1 MDWLRRYARIVAWVM
16 LGALLSASAVPAP
29 VQAQSAPAL
38 GKNLNEI
45 IAGAAREGT
54 IDLTWSASVM
64 GDADVARRHMD
75 AFNKLWG
82 LHLTYRFAAGPEMA
96 RQGNQ
101 LFTEF
106 SAGQPS
112 SSDILFSSAQS
123 LAPLLPHDMFYLV
136 PWPSLA
142 RDHKITPAFI
152 EGGGRI
158 IRTGTSVPVVVYN
171 TTLMPHPPATIQGL
185 LTPQWTG
192 KLATP
197 PNASGFDVLSATDFW
212 GQAKALDAVRKLVSL
227 QAGLVRCGDD
237 DRIASG
243 EYAAFVEDCSSQGP
257 RILKE
262 KGAPVNFYI
271 PSDGAQIRY
280 YYLAIPKNTPHPNAA
295 VLFVLY
301 MLSQPGQSLFYD
313 AMRMDNDMLPGSKTS
328 QFLEQYRRAGVK
340 FTTIDMAWWSAHPEA
355 LEGQKKEVEILSASR

>member
-1 MDWLRRYARIVAWVM
+1 MR
-16 LGALLSASAVPAP
+16 LLSALLAVLLLVMPLHGAR
-29 VQAQSAPAL
+29 AQTVPAL
-38 GKNLNEI
+38 GHNLKEI
-45 IAGAAREGT
+45 IANAAREGT
-54 IDLTWSASVM
+54 IDLTWSASTM
-64 GDADVARRHMD
+64 GDADMARRHMD

-101 LFTEF
+101 LYTEF

-123 LAPLLPHDMFYLV
+123 LAPLLPHDMFYIV
-136 PWPSLA
+136 PWTSLD
-142 RDHKITPAFI
+142 RRITPAFL

-158 IRTGTSVPVVVYN
+158 IRTGTSIPVVVYN
-171 TTLMPHPPATIQGL
+171 TTLMPHPPTTIVAL
-185 LTPQWTG
+185 INPQWTG

-212 GQAKALDAVRKLVSL
+212 GQAKALDIVRKLVAL
-227 QAGLVRCGDD
+227 QPGLVRCGDD

-257 RILKE
+257 RILKD
-262 KGAPVNFYI
+262 KGAPVNFFI
-271 PSDGAQIRY
+271 PSDAAQIRY
-280 YYLAIPKNTPHPNAA
+280 YYLAIPKNSPHPNAA

-301 MLSQPGQSLFYD
+301 MLSQPGQTLFYD
-313 AMRMDNDMLPGSKTS
+313 VMRMDNDMLPGSKTA
-328 QFLEQYRRAGVK
+328 QFIDGYRKAGVK
-340 FTTIDMAWWSAHPEA
+340 FTTIDSAWWAAHPEA
-355 LEGQKKEVEILSASR
+355 LEGQKKEVELLSASR

>member
-1 MDWLRRYARIVAWVM
+1 
-16 LGALLSASAVPAP
+16 
-29 VQAQSAPAL
+29 
-38 GKNLNEI
+38 
-45 IAGAAREGT
+45 
-54 IDLTWSASVM
+54 M

-123 LAPLLPHDMFYLV
+123 LAPLLPHDMFYVV
-136 PWPSLA
+136 PWTSLA

-152 EGGGRI
+152 EGNGRI

-171 TTLMPHPPATIQGL
+171 PTLMPHPPTTIQGL

-197 PNASGFDVLSATDFW
+197 HNASGFDVLSANDFW

-243 EYAAFVEDCSSQGP
+243 EYGVRRGLLEPRPAHPQGEGRAGQLLHSQ
-257 RILKE
+257 R
-262 KGAPVNFYI
+262 
-271 PSDGAQIRY
+271 
-280 YYLAIPKNTPHPNAA
+280 
-295 VLFVLY
+295 
-301 MLSQPGQSLFYD
+301 
-313 AMRMDNDMLPGSKTS
+313 
-328 QFLEQYRRAGVK
+328 RRADPLLLSSDSEEHAPPQCRGAICALHVE
-340 FTTIDMAWWSAHPEA
+340 SARPGYFLRCDAH
-355 LEGQKKEVEILSASR
+355 G

>member
-1 MDWLRRYARIVAWVM
+1 MNRLRRFGTFVVTGLIA
-16 LGALLSASAVPAP
+16 ALLVASNSPALVRAQAAP
-29 VQAQSAPAL
+29 VL
-38 GKNLNEI
+38 GKNLSEI

-54 IDLTWSASVM
+54 LDLTWSASVM
-64 GDADVARRHMD
+64 GGADVARRHMEE
-75 AFNKLWG
+75 FNKLWG

-123 LAPLLPHDMFYLV
+123 LAPLLPHDMFLIV
-136 PWPSLA
+136 PWTALSP
-142 RDHKITPAFI
+142 DHRITPAML
-152 EGGGRI
+152 EAGGRLV
-158 IRTGTSVPVVVYN
+158 RTGTSVPVVVYN
-171 TTLMPHPPATIQGL
+171 TALMPHPPSTLAALIN
-185 LTPQWTG
+185 PQWNG

-197 PNASGFDVLSATDFW
+197 PNASGVDVLSATDFW
-212 GQAKALDAVRKLVSL
+212 GQAKALDFVRKLVAM
-227 QAGLVRCGDD
+227 QPGLVRCGDD

-243 EYAAFVEDCSSQGP
+243 EYAAFAEDCSSQGP

-271 PSDGAQIRY
+271 PSDAAQIRY

-301 MLSQPGQSLFYD
+301 MLSKQGQTVFYD
-313 AMRMDNDMLPGSKTS
+313 EMRMDNDMLPGSKTAD
-328 QFLEQYRRAGVK
+328 FLNQYRKAGVK
-340 FTTIDMAWWSAHPEA
+340 FTTIDSAWWAAHPEA
-355 LEGQKKEVEILSASR
+355 LEGQKKEVDILSASR

>member
-1 MDWLRRYARIVAWVM
+1 MRDRTIKRFLS
-16 LGALLSASAVPAP
+16 ALLAGLLLVVPTLQS
-29 VQAQSAPAL
+29 VRAQSTPTL
-38 GKNLNEI
+38 GHNLKEI
-45 IAGAAREGT
+45 VAGAAREGT
-54 IDLTWSASVM
+54 IDLTWSASTM

-123 LAPLLPHDMFYLV
+123 LAPLLPHDMFYIV
-136 PWPSLA
+136 PWATL
-142 RDHKITPAFI
+142 DHRITPAFM

-158 IRTGTSVPVVVYN
+158 IRTGTSIPVVVYN
-171 TTLMPHPPATIQGL
+171 TSLMPHPPATIQAL
-185 LTPQWTG
+185 INPQWTG

-212 GQAKALDAVRKLVSL
+212 GQAKALDVVRKLVAL
-227 QAGLVRCGDD
+227 QPGLVRCGDD

-257 RILKE
+257 RILKD
-262 KGAPVNFYI
+262 KGAPVNFYV
-271 PSDGAQIRY
+271 PSDAAQIRY

-301 MLSQPGQSLFYD
+301 MLSQPGQALFYD
-313 AMRMDNDMLPGSKTS
+313 LMRMDNDMLPGSKTA
-328 QFLEQYRRAGVK
+328 QFIDGYRKAGVK
-340 FTTIDMAWWSAHPEA
+340 FTTIDEAWWAAHPEA
-355 LEGQKKEVEILSASR
+355 LEGQKKEVDLLSASR

>member
-1 MDWLRRYARIVAWVM
+1 MDWLRRYAKIAALGM
-16 LGALLSASAVPAP
+16 LAALLSASAVPVP
-29 VQAQSAPAL
+29 VLAQPAPAL

-75 AFNKLWG
+75 AFNKFWG
-82 LHLTYRFAAGPEMA
+82 LDLTYRFAAGPEMA

-101 LFTEF
+101 LYTEF

-123 LAPLLPHDMFYLV
+123 LAPLLPHDMFYIV
-136 PWPSLA
+136 PWTTL
-142 RDHKITPAFI
+142 DHRITPAFM

-158 IRTGTSVPVVVYN
+158 IRTGTSIPVVVYN
-171 TTLMPHPPATIQGL
+171 TALMPHPPATIQGL

-301 MLSQPGQSLFYD
+301 MLSQPGQTVFYD
-313 AMRMDNDMLPGSKTS
+313 EMRMDNDMLPGSKTAD
-328 QFLEQYRRAGVK
+328 FLNGYRRA
-340 FTTIDMAWWSAHPEA
+340 
-355 LEGQKKEVEILSASR
+355 

>member
-1 MDWLRRYARIVAWVM
+1 MNRLLTALVA
-16 LGALLSASAVPAP
+16 ALVFASSAPAL
-29 VQAQSAPAL
+29 VQAQSTPAL
-38 GKNLNEI
+38 GKNLSEI
-45 IAGAAREGT
+45 IANAAREGT
-54 IDLTWSASVM
+54 IDLTWSASTM
-64 GDADVARRHMD
+64 GGADVARRHMD
-75 AFNKLWG
+75 EFNKLWG

-101 LFTEF
+101 LYTEF
-106 SAGQPS
+106 SANQPS

-123 LAPLLPHDMFYLV
+123 LAPLLPHDMFLIV
-136 PWPSLA
+136 PWTTLQ
-142 RDHKITPAFI
+142 RDHRITPAFL

-171 TTLMPHPPATIQGL
+171 TALMPHPPSTMAALIN
-185 LTPQWTG
+185 PQWNG

-197 PNASGFDVLSATDFW
+197 PNGSGVDVLSATDFW
-212 GQAKALDAVRKLVSL
+212 GQAKALDFVRKLVAM
-227 QAGLVRCGDD
+227 QPGLVRCGDD

-257 RILKE
+257 RLLKE

-271 PSDGAQIRY
+271 PSDAAQIRY

-301 MLSQPGQSLFYD
+301 MLSQPGQAVFYD
-313 AMRMDNDMLPGSKTS
+313 EMRMDNDMLPGSKTAE
-328 QFLEQYRRAGVK
+328 FLDGYRKAGVK
-340 FTTIDMAWWSAHPEA
+340 FTTIDEAWWAAHPEA
-355 LEGQKKEVEILSASR
+355 LEGQKKAVDLLSASR